1 MSFSPGPGRSES
13 QGTDHAGLSAE
24 SSPVLG
30 LPFPLTLTFTLPVT
44 DEEMINCAEPGRQM
58 ERLRAIMH
66 RLRAP
71 GGCPWDAEQ
80 THASLVSNLIEEAY
94 ETVDAIRRED
104 WVHLEEELGDLLL
117 QVVFHSELAEEEG
130 RCNFD
135 DVARGVCDKLVRR
148 HPHVY
153 GDGEARD
160 TSAVL
165 SRWEEIKREEK
176 GEDAEPYLHGVGRG
190 LPALLRA
197 AKLQK
202 KAGKVG
208 FDWPDVIGVLEKIE
222 EELTEVKAELPP
234 TGGEVTPALESE
246 VGDLLF
252 AVVNLARKLGIDPEV
267 ALEGTNVKFEERFA
281 AMEQDLRER
290 GSSLEEA
297 SLDEMEEGWVRS
309 KGSGAPA

>member
-1 MSFSPGPGRSES
+1 
-13 QGTDHAGLSAE
+13 
-24 SSPVLG
+24 
-30 LPFPLTLTFTLPVT
+30 
-44 DEEMINCAEPGRQM
+44 MINCAEPGRQL

-80 THASLVSNLIEEAY
+80 SHASLVSNLIEETY

-117 QVVFHSELAEEEG
+117 QVVFHAELAEEEE
-130 RCNFD
+130 RYNLD
-135 DVARGVCDKLVRR
+135 DIAKGVSDKLVRR

-176 GEDAEPYLHGVGRG
+176 GAGSEPYLHGVGKG

-208 FDWPDVIGVLEKIE
+208 FDWPEVAGVLAKIE
-222 EELTEVKAELPP
+222 EELAEVKAELSSA
-234 TGGEVTPALESE
+234 GGQATTALESE

-252 AVVNLARKLGIDPEV
+252 VVVNLARKLGMDPEV
-267 ALEGTNVKFEERFA
+267 ALEGTNVKFEKRFA
-281 AMEQDLRER
+281 SMEQDLRER

-297 SLDEMEEGWVRS
+297 SLDEMEEGWVRAKEDRS
-309 KGSGAPA
+309 PE

>member
-1 MSFSPGPGRSES
+1 
-13 QGTDHAGLSAE
+13 
-24 SSPVLG
+24 
-30 LPFPLTLTFTLPVT
+30 
-44 DEEMINCAEPGRQM
+44 MINCTERGRQV

-94 ETVDAIRRED
+94 ETVDAIQRED

-130 RCNFD
+130 RYNLD
-135 DVARGVCDKLVRR
+135 DVAKGICDKLVRR

-153 GDGEARD
+153 GDGDAQD
-160 TSAVL
+160 TGTVL

-176 GEDAEPYLHGVGRG
+176 GDGAEPYLHGVGKG

-208 FDWPDVIGVLEKIE
+208 FDWPDVTGVLDKIE
-222 EELTEVKAELPP
+222 EELAEVKAELPP
-234 TGGEVTPALESE
+234 VGGEVTPALEAE

-252 AVVNLARKLGIDPEV
+252 VVVNLARKLGMDPEV
-267 ALEGTNVKFEERFA
+267 ALEGTNVKFEKRFA
-281 AMEQDLRER
+281 AMEQELRER

-297 SLDEMEEGWVRS
+297 SLDEMEEGWVRVKES
-309 KGSGAPA
+309 RASG